1 MIVRRP
7 IRLALLSVISSA
19 VLFTAGCALHY
30 YAPPP
35 PPGFVS
41 PLIQRGDQTGFRA
54 GRDDGARDA
63 YNGTGYHP
71 QRDRNFHNT
80 PGYDPS
86 LGPYGPYRDS
96 FREAYLR
103 GYDQGFNRR

>member
-1 MIVRRP
+1 M
-7 IRLALLSVISSA
+7 
-19 VLFTAGCALHY
+19 TGCTQHY

-35 PPGFVS
+35 PLGFVS
-41 PLIQRGDQTGFRA
+41 PLVERADQIGFRD

-71 QRDRNFHNT
+71 QQDRKFHNT

-86 LGPYGPYRDS
+86 LGPYAPYRDS
-96 FREAYLR
+96 FRGAYLR
-103 GYDQGFNRR
+103 GYDQGYSRR